1 MKNVTISTTV
11 PIDQYQEAQKMKW
24 AHNELWLLG
33 FMAKKNNPQLIER
46 INSMEKA
53 NKDALTR
60 IARLQ
65 NKVWALE
72 EGVKDNEN

>member
-11 PIDQYQEAQKMKW
+11 PIDQYQEAQKNKW

-33 FMAKKNNPQLIER
+33 FQAKKNNPQLIER
-46 INSMEKA
+46 LNLMEKA
-53 NKDALTR
+53 NRDALTR

-72 EGVKDNEN
+72 EGIKDEN